1 MMMIVQKQQNHHH
14 HHHHHHHR
22 FSRYYLSSESIH
34 KSDPEIANEDILL
47 GRTDPIGRVV
57 GKFNPWVIR
66 IFKQF
71 KEEPCSAKLIL
82 LRRSFDASEK
92 VLIFLDK
99 NSGKFGKLKHNASIT
114 NSSFLPTGYQEYRKL
129 MGSRAPLIL
138 KDLTRGEDY
147 QSLASFMTILLPT
160 NESAW
165 VLYDTLVNEAIT
177 SHSLLEKDINT
188 GLITS
193 YALYNAMLQLKF
205 QTRKFKTPISVINH
219 LLKLKYQNPGT
230 NIFHHVS
237 LRTMTDANTRN
248 ELFAPIASTGMN
260 GSSVR
265 ASPRVEKLGVLLFI
279 LHRTEWKHL
288 DPQYVLKWKAL
299 LQDITEYGVETLLS
313 THSPIK
319 LNALQLIWQSAP
331 GILLPNSSLF
341 YKMFYEQVLYSLTLE
356 PLQVSNEEMMMVTL
370 LQSMH
375 ETKFKNSLLVS
386 KLEEITLE
394 RGFDYQKAGISVF
407 INLLELDAVPFALM
421 VFENFLQSHHS
432 TSLDF
437 NRGKTLF
444 SEKAKGHV
452 YNVLLEKKHR
462 QPYRCMDL
470 IIAILCFNLS
480 DRSSAQY
487 KLLEYIEIDML
498 RLMREKSLSLYEAGG
513 LLYAY
518 GTETRY
524 FPPIV
529 KELNSVIDRD
539 FDKATIM
546 DILRMLWSTAR
557 LNDRSASYLPKVLNR
572 LENDKR
578 KISHGFEGTTNVCRL
593 LWSLAVL
600 EMLELQMVVHYLPI
614 LKQLLKTNDNGT
626 YAYRHSINFQM
637 TQIYAELIA
646 CGKKPNSS
654 TTTNSS
660 DDSSDTNGSDDTN
673 KSSSS
678 SSTRIAMGMTKY
690 GYSDL
695 DKMLPWK
702 LFNKRITDTSSSFMH
717 MTTSRLLNCMGI
729 EHCNEWQLS
738 NGYIVDIFIFPPKL
752 KPASSLSSL
761 SLSTTTSTISEA
773 TGLNDVS
780 PLEVMTHRLSAI
792 ESDSNTEGTILDAKA
807 HNSHFFSDHT
817 SLGPERDLFLDGIVL
832 EFDGPTHFESYRK
845 VSEER
850 RGEKTDFRIYEQLMF
865 LSYLIYG
872 YRIPLSLCYSVCIDI
887 DCRLS

>member
-1 MMMIVQKQQNHHH
+1 MMMVQKQQNHHH
-14 HHHHHHHR
+14 R
-22 FSRYYLSSESIH
+22 FTRYYLSSESIH
-34 KSDPEIANEDILL
+34 KNNPEIANEDILL

-57 GKFNPWVIR
+57 GKFNPWVMR

-82 LRRSFDASEK
+82 LRRSFNASEK

-99 NSGKFGKLKHNASIT
+99 YSGKFGKLKCNASIT
-114 NSSFLPTGYQEYRKL
+114 NSTFLPTGHQEYRKW
-129 MGSRAPLIL
+129 MGNNAPLIL

-160 NESAW
+160 NENAW

-177 SHSLLEKDINT
+177 SHSLLDKDINT

-205 QTRKFKTPISVINH
+205 QTRKFKTPISVVNH
-219 LLKLKYQNPGT
+219 LLRLKYQNPGT
-230 NIFHHVS
+230 NIFHHAS
-237 LRTMTDANTRN
+237 LRTMTEANTRN

-279 LHRTEWKHL
+279 LHRTEWKHV
-288 DPQYVLKWKAL
+288 DPQYVFKWKAL

-331 GILLPNSSLF
+331 GISLPNSSLF

-386 KLEEITLE
+386 KLEEITIE

-407 INLLELDAVPFALM
+407 TNLLELDAVPFALT

-432 TSLDF
+432 NSLDF
-437 NRGKTLF
+437 NRGKSLF

-480 DRSSAQY
+480 VRSSAQY

-498 RLMREKSLSLYEAGG
+498 RLMREKPLSLYEAGG

-518 GTETRY
+518 GAEARY

-546 DILRMLWSTAR
+546 EILRMVWSTAR
-557 LNDRSASYLPKVLNR
+557 LNDRSACYLPKVLSR

-578 KISHGFEGTTNVCRL
+578 KISYGFEGTTNVCRL

-600 EMLELQMVVHYLPI
+600 EMLELQLVVHYLPL
-614 LKQLLKTNDNGT
+614 LKQLLKTYDDGT

-646 CGKKPNSS
+646 CAKKPNSS

-660 DDSSDTNGSDDTN
+660 DGNSDSNGSDDVN
-673 KSSSS
+673 ASSSSS
-678 SSTRIAMGMTKY
+678 SSTSIPVGKTKY

-695 DKMLPWK
+695 DQILPWK

-752 KPASSLSSL
+752 KPASSLSS
-761 SLSTTTSTISEA
+761 SSTTTSTISEVR
-773 TGLNDVS
+773 GLFDAS
-780 PLEVMTHRLSAI
+780 PSGVKTHRLSAI
-792 ESDSNTEGTILDAKA
+792 ESDSNTEETILEAKA
-807 HNSHFFSDHT
+807 RNAHLFSDHT
-817 SLGPERDLFLDGIVL
+817 TSGPKRDSFLDGIVL
-832 EFDGPTHFESYRK
+832 EFDGPTHFETYRK

-850 RGEKTDFRIYEQLMF
+850 RGETSDTVLVLYDL
-865 LSYLIYG
+865 LL
-872 YRIPLSLCYSVCIDI
+872 
-887 DCRLS
+887 